1 MDCINNQDCIRT
13 PLTLSMQVTWCW
25 QMGNQL
31 LIQSQT
37 FDPKSVPSAIEQPLN
52 SAVKCK
58 FKSVSIQLSAAFTG
72 SLNQNLD
79 PTRYYNNLSLTSIT
93 IVVCSYCPLVTTLV
107 VLIVELHCSQLRPP
121 CHSSFV
127 KFLFSLVFRNLS
139 PDVIY
144 FSSVDAEE
152 HFQQTKQMLKG
163 IRKQRNAKV
172 LGQSR
177 ADEVRCPS

>member
-1 MDCINNQDCIRT
+1 MFQIFVSRLKKDWPSYFTVGPTGFEVGDDAKRELLLIICPIFGEQRRITFSMELMDRINNQDCIRT

-25 QMGNQL
+25 QTGNQL

-79 PTRYYNNLSLTSIT
+79 PTGHYNNLSLTSIP

-107 VLIVELHCSQLRPP
+107 VLIVELHCPQLRPP
-121 CHSSFV
+121 
-127 KFLFSLVFRNLS
+127 
-139 PDVIY
+139 VI
-144 FSSVDAEE
+144 A
-152 HFQQTKQMLKG
+152 HL
-163 IRKQRNAKV
+163 
-172 LGQSR
+172 
-177 ADEVRCPS
+177 